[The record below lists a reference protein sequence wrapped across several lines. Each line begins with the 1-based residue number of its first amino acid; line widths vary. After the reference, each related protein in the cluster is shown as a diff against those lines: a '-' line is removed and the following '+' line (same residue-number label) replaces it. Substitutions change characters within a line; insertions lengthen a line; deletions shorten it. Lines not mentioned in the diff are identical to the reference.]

1 MRWVGWGKVWVKLVP
16 CLKLVRIM
24 LEIWNLVSN
33 STHISSFRKW
43 VFSTRILLILLMSAF
58 LGKNRSF
65 TQRIS
70 RSCSS
75 VSSFCK
81 IKGYESKSFTDHP
94 SRIRLLDC
102 PKLLEMTSKM
112 TMTSRFVDV
121 TSWSVFWFLKLLCRV
136 SLVKFS

>member
-1 MRWVGWGKVWVKLVP
+1 
-16 CLKLVRIM
+16 
-24 LEIWNLVSN
+24 
-33 STHISSFRKW
+33 
-43 VFSTRILLILLMSAF
+43 MSAF

-136 SLVKFS
+136 SLVKFSQWSKFHVNIITGSGIIPNFKCFTKLQRAPKHTCLKKSFSTFFKFLIFLSW